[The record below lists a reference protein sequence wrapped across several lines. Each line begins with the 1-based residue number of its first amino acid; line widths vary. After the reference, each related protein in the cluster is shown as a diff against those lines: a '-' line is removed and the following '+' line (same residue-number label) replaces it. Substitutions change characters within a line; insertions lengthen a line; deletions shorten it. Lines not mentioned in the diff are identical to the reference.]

1 MQDCFEHIITK
12 YDCMAGNP
20 PIQIYVNRINN
31 RIDFKI
37 KTGHKLKL
45 LSPETMRLLGS
56 AKQDADKDKDGE
68 HVPKLETVE
77 VVLVYCNSLNNSY
90 Q

>member
-1 MQDCFEHIITK
+1 
-12 YDCMAGNP
+12 
-20 PIQIYVNRINN
+20 
-31 RIDFKI
+31 
-37 KTGHKLKL
+37 
-45 LSPETMRLLGS
+45 MRLLGS

-77 VVLVYCNSLNNSY
+77 VVLVYCNLLNNSY